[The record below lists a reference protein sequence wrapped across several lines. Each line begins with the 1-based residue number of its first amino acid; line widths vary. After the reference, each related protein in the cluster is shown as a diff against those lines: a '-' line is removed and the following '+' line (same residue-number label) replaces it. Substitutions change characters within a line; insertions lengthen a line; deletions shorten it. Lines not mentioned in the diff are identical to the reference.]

1 MDYGIDLSGCTKEEL
16 IYWDLFADILDNDT
30 SPWHR
35 YAREMGLNHVM
46 EVYLDILLPHPSLK
60 FRLRNGDSC
69 LREAFLDS
77 IRKALKDIC
86 RDGLS
91 PKLYRA
97 SMKENRLTDS
107 LTREAPHLGFNLSEE
122 IGRYWSTTGRT
133 DYFQLY
139 EEAFRRFEEDSDQ
152 AIIKKLAATALHPRA
167 SALVVTEPV
176 PGLAEQL
183 EEEKEQYLNE
193 KLASMTAAEQKQ
205 LIEETAAFHD
215 WNSRQRSN
223 MDFIIRP
230 QDLPEPAKPC
240 SFTKRQ
246 WGTITCYTSPSPSQ
260 GVGSY
265 QLYFDISRIEKDD
278 LNYLTLYQMLL
289 TELDTKRFTVEQQKN
304 LEQEYLHD
312 CTFDELYPARKA
324 GPQNHPMMSVFWF
337 GLTEDF
343 EAGLDFL
350 LDVMGG
356 GDYGDTDTI
365 IQVLEKY
372 LPDYDQSKGDNASAL
387 AFSLSEGYTRQ
398 ECRFRNML
406 NSQENYYFLKDVLK
420 RLKEDPDFGT
430 MAASKLKTISHT
442 ILNRRGL
449 VFLAAAS
456 PDVLGNLEQA
466 AVDILGRLPVFKE
479 DHDSLAPAI
488 WIPDQKQRLAVCVEA
503 SCQETRLMGDFY
515 ENPGFKGRYLPFLM
529 AVADKYLKPAIRYQ
543 GGAYDSGI
551 DFYIPAGYFSLWS
564 TADPEVR
571 STQKLFL
578 ATGAQ
583 LMELPLTRGE
593 LDGYI
598 LNAYAQALPPSGT
611 LSTRMRHM
619 RRDMVNM
626 DSCKINEMIS
636 DIRNAD
642 LCHQQEAARIIDEI
656 LGRSAIVTVGNEKCI
671 MKDKDV
677 FDQVLIYHTDYA

>member
-1 MDYGIDLSGCTKEEL
+1 MNSAY
-16 IYWDLFADILDNDT
+16 
-30 SPWHR
+30 
-35 YAREMGLNHVM
+35 
-46 EVYLDILLPHPSLK
+46 PSLK

-564 TADPEVR
+564 TADPEVG

-626 DSCKINEMIS
+626 DFCKINEMIS

-671 MKDKDV
+671 MKDKDA

>member
-1 MDYGIDLSGCTKEEL
+1 M
-16 IYWDLFADILDNDT
+16 
-30 SPWHR
+30 
-35 YAREMGLNHVM
+35 
-46 EVYLDILLPHPSLK
+46 
-60 FRLRNGDSC
+60 
-69 LREAFLDS
+69 
-77 IRKALKDIC
+77 
-86 RDGLS
+86 
-91 PKLYRA
+91 
-97 SMKENRLTDS
+97 
-107 LTREAPHLGFNLSEE
+107 
-122 IGRYWSTTGRT
+122 
-133 DYFQLY
+133 
-139 EEAFRRFEEDSDQ
+139 
-152 AIIKKLAATALHPRA
+152 
-167 SALVVTEPV
+167 
-176 PGLAEQL
+176 
-183 EEEKEQYLNE
+183 
-193 KLASMTAAEQKQ
+193 
-205 LIEETAAFHD
+205 
-215 WNSRQRSN
+215 
-223 MDFIIRP
+223 
-230 QDLPEPAKPC
+230 
-240 SFTKRQ
+240 
-246 WGTITCYTSPSPSQ
+246 
-260 GVGSY
+260 GSY
-265 QLYFDISRIEKDD
+265 QLYFDISRIGKDD

-312 CTFDELYPARKA
+312 CTFDELYPAGKA

-356 GDYGDTDTI
+356 GDYSDTDTI

-479 DHDSLAPAI
+479 EHDSLAPAI

>member
-1 MDYGIDLSGCTKEEL
+1 
-16 IYWDLFADILDNDT
+16 
-30 SPWHR
+30 
-35 YAREMGLNHVM
+35 
-46 EVYLDILLPHPSLK
+46 
-60 FRLRNGDSC
+60 
-69 LREAFLDS
+69 
-77 IRKALKDIC
+77 
-86 RDGLS
+86 
-91 PKLYRA
+91 
-97 SMKENRLTDS
+97 MKENRLTDS

>member
-1 MDYGIDLSGCTKEEL
+1 
-16 IYWDLFADILDNDT
+16 
-30 SPWHR
+30 
-35 YAREMGLNHVM
+35 MG
-46 EVYLDILLPHPSLK
+46 
-60 FRLRNGDSC
+60 
-69 LREAFLDS
+69 S

-167 SALVVTEPV
+167 SALVVTQPV

-223 MDFIIRP
+223 MDFLIRP
-230 QDLPEPAKPC
+230 QELPEPAKPC

-246 WGTITCYTSPSPSQ
+246 RGTITCYTSPSPSR

-265 QLYFDISRIEKDD
+265 QLYFDISRIGKDD

-312 CTFDELYPARKA
+312 CTFDELYPAGKA

-356 GDYGDTDTI
+356 GDYSDTDTI

-479 DHDSLAPAI
+479 EHDSLAPAI

>member
-1 MDYGIDLSGCTKEEL
+1 M
-16 IYWDLFADILDNDT
+16 
-30 SPWHR
+30 
-35 YAREMGLNHVM
+35 
-46 EVYLDILLPHPSLK
+46 
-60 FRLRNGDSC
+60 
-69 LREAFLDS
+69 DS

-564 TADPEVR
+564 TADPEVG

-626 DSCKINEMIS
+626 DFCKINEMIS

-671 MKDKDV
+671 MKDKDA

>member
-1 MDYGIDLSGCTKEEL
+1 
-16 IYWDLFADILDNDT
+16 
-30 SPWHR
+30 
-35 YAREMGLNHVM
+35 M

-69 LREAFLDS
+69 LKEAFLGS

-167 SALVVTEPV
+167 SALVVTQPV

-223 MDFIIRP
+223 MDFLIRP
-230 QDLPEPAKPC
+230 QELPEPAKPC

-246 WGTITCYTSPSPSQ
+246 RGTITCYTSPSPSR

-265 QLYFDISRIEKDD
+265 QLYFDISRIGKDD

-312 CTFDELYPARKA
+312 CTFDELYPAGKA

-356 GDYGDTDTI
+356 GDYSDTDTI

-479 DHDSLAPAI
+479 EHDSLAPAI

>member
-1 MDYGIDLSGCTKEEL
+1 
-16 IYWDLFADILDNDT
+16 
-30 SPWHR
+30 
-35 YAREMGLNHVM
+35 
-46 EVYLDILLPHPSLK
+46 
-60 FRLRNGDSC
+60 
-69 LREAFLDS
+69 
-77 IRKALKDIC
+77 
-86 RDGLS
+86 
-91 PKLYRA
+91 
-97 SMKENRLTDS
+97 
-107 LTREAPHLGFNLSEE
+107 
-122 IGRYWSTTGRT
+122 
-133 DYFQLY
+133 
-139 EEAFRRFEEDSDQ
+139 
-152 AIIKKLAATALHPRA
+152 
-167 SALVVTEPV
+167 
-176 PGLAEQL
+176 
-183 EEEKEQYLNE
+183 
-193 KLASMTAAEQKQ
+193 
-205 LIEETAAFHD
+205 
-215 WNSRQRSN
+215 

-246 WGTITCYTSPSPSQ
+246 WGTITCYTSPSPSR

-265 QLYFDISRIEKDD
+265 QLYFDISRIGKDD

-677 FDQVLIYHTDYA
+677 FDQVLIYHTDYV

>member
-1 MDYGIDLSGCTKEEL
+1 
-16 IYWDLFADILDNDT
+16 
-30 SPWHR
+30 
-35 YAREMGLNHVM
+35 
-46 EVYLDILLPHPSLK
+46 
-60 FRLRNGDSC
+60 
-69 LREAFLDS
+69 
-77 IRKALKDIC
+77 
-86 RDGLS
+86 
-91 PKLYRA
+91 
-97 SMKENRLTDS
+97 MKENRLTDS

-564 TADPEVR
+564 TADPEVG

-626 DSCKINEMIS
+626 DFCKINEMIS

-671 MKDKDV
+671 MKDKDA

>member
-1 MDYGIDLSGCTKEEL
+1 M
-16 IYWDLFADILDNDT
+16 
-30 SPWHR
+30 
-35 YAREMGLNHVM
+35 
-46 EVYLDILLPHPSLK
+46 
-60 FRLRNGDSC
+60 
-69 LREAFLDS
+69 
-77 IRKALKDIC
+77 
-86 RDGLS
+86 
-91 PKLYRA
+91 
-97 SMKENRLTDS
+97 
-107 LTREAPHLGFNLSEE
+107 
-122 IGRYWSTTGRT
+122 
-133 DYFQLY
+133 
-139 EEAFRRFEEDSDQ
+139 
-152 AIIKKLAATALHPRA
+152 
-167 SALVVTEPV
+167 TEPV

-564 TADPEVR
+564 TADPEVG

-626 DSCKINEMIS
+626 DFCKINEMIS

-671 MKDKDV
+671 MKDKDA

>member
-1 MDYGIDLSGCTKEEL
+1 M
-16 IYWDLFADILDNDT
+16 
-30 SPWHR
+30 
-35 YAREMGLNHVM
+35 
-46 EVYLDILLPHPSLK
+46 
-60 FRLRNGDSC
+60 
-69 LREAFLDS
+69 DS
-77 IRKALKDIC
+77 IRKALKGIC

>member
-1 MDYGIDLSGCTKEEL
+1 
-16 IYWDLFADILDNDT
+16 
-30 SPWHR
+30 
-35 YAREMGLNHVM
+35 M

-246 WGTITCYTSPSPSQ
+246 WGTITCYTSPAPSRD
-260 GVGSY
+260 VGSY
-265 QLYFDISRIEKDD
+265 QLYFDISGIEKDD

-571 STQKLFL
+571 STIKLFL

>member
-1 MDYGIDLSGCTKEEL
+1 MT
-16 IYWDLFADILDNDT
+16 
-30 SPWHR
+30 
-35 YAREMGLNHVM
+35 
-46 EVYLDILLPHPSLK
+46 
-60 FRLRNGDSC
+60 
-69 LREAFLDS
+69 
-77 IRKALKDIC
+77 
-86 RDGLS
+86 
-91 PKLYRA
+91 
-97 SMKENRLTDS
+97 
-107 LTREAPHLGFNLSEE
+107 
-122 IGRYWSTTGRT
+122 
-133 DYFQLY
+133 Q
-139 EEAFRRFEEDSDQ
+139 
-152 AIIKKLAATALHPRA
+152 
-167 SALVVTEPV
+167 PV

-223 MDFIIRP
+223 MDFLIRP
-230 QDLPEPAKPC
+230 QELPEPAKPC

-246 WGTITCYTSPSPSQ
+246 RGTITCYTSPSPSR

-312 CTFDELYPARKA
+312 CTFDELYPAGKA

-356 GDYGDTDTI
+356 GDYSDTDTI

-479 DHDSLAPAI
+479 EHDSLAPAI

>member
-1 MDYGIDLSGCTKEEL
+1 MVE
-16 IYWDLFADILDNDT
+16 
-30 SPWHR
+30 
-35 YAREMGLNHVM
+35 
-46 EVYLDILLPHPSLK
+46 
-60 FRLRNGDSC
+60 
-69 LREAFLDS
+69 
-77 IRKALKDIC
+77 
-86 RDGLS
+86 
-91 PKLYRA
+91 
-97 SMKENRLTDS
+97 ENRLTDS

-167 SALVVTEPV
+167 SALVVTQPV

-223 MDFIIRP
+223 MDFLIRP
-230 QDLPEPAKPC
+230 QELPEPAKPC

-246 WGTITCYTSPSPSQ
+246 RGTITCYTSPSPSR

-265 QLYFDISRIEKDD
+265 QLYFDISRIGKDD

-312 CTFDELYPARKA
+312 CTFDELYPAGKA

-356 GDYGDTDTI
+356 GDYSDTDTI

-442 ILNRRGL
+442 ILNRRSL

>member
-1 MDYGIDLSGCTKEEL
+1 
-16 IYWDLFADILDNDT
+16 
-30 SPWHR
+30 
-35 YAREMGLNHVM
+35 MG
-46 EVYLDILLPHPSLK
+46 
-60 FRLRNGDSC
+60 
-69 LREAFLDS
+69 S

-167 SALVVTEPV
+167 SALVVTQPV

-223 MDFIIRP
+223 MDFLIRP
-230 QDLPEPAKPC
+230 QELPEPAKPC

-246 WGTITCYTSPSPSQ
+246 RGTITCYTSPSPSR

-265 QLYFDISRIEKDD
+265 QLYFDISRIGKDD

-312 CTFDELYPARKA
+312 CTFDELYPAGKA

-356 GDYGDTDTI
+356 GDYSDTDTI

>member
-1 MDYGIDLSGCTKEEL
+1 
-16 IYWDLFADILDNDT
+16 
-30 SPWHR
+30 
-35 YAREMGLNHVM
+35 M

-69 LREAFLDS
+69 LKEAFLGS

-167 SALVVTEPV
+167 SALVVTQPV

-223 MDFIIRP
+223 MDFLIRP
-230 QDLPEPAKPC
+230 QELPEPAKPC

-246 WGTITCYTSPSPSQ
+246 RGTITCYTSPSPSR

-265 QLYFDISRIEKDD
+265 QLYFDISRIGKDD

-312 CTFDELYPARKA
+312 CTFDELYPAGKA

-356 GDYGDTDTI
+356 GDYSDTDTI